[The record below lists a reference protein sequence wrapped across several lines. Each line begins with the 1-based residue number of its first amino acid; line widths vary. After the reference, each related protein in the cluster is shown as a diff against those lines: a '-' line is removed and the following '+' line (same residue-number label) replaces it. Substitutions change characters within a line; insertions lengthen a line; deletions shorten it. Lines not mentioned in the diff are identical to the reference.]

1 MSDAAPPSI
10 DAIPDRMPR
19 DSASD
24 AVLDNQLLV
33 TTPENIA
40 FQYRM
45 AGPFQR
51 VGAYLLD
58 IVISQAAYGV
68 LAFLIML
75 LFSWLLIPLSGGVGA
90 GSLAETILGMLQGMV
105 LVGMFLMTWFY
116 GAVTEAVFNGQSPG
130 KKITSIRVLST
141 DGSAI
146 NGAQATLRNFFRLLD
161 VMPMVSVGF
170 LMGEEMLNGI
180 MLPTALFG
188 LIAMSMN
195 RGYRRIGDFVADTMV
210 VREAQEW
217 THGITSFEDPRVASL
232 AELIPADFE
241 VSASLARALAD
252 YVDQRRFLAAERVAE
267 IAAHLAPRLLS
278 RFGLPADTNH
288 DLLLCALYYRA
299 FVDEHSSDAP
309 NPFASFPT
317 AITPAMSPAGPD
329 SGSEVGV

>member
-1 MSDAAPPSI
+1 MANVAVSTI
-10 DAIPDRMPR
+10 ETIPERTAD
-19 DSASD
+19 D
-24 AVLDNQLLV
+24 AVSSAALDNQLAV

-58 IVISQAAYGV
+58 ILISQAAYAV
-68 LAFLIML
+68 LAALIMM
-75 LFSWLLIPLSGGVGA
+75 LFSWILIPMSGGIGA
-90 GSLAETILGMLQGMV
+90 GGLAETILGMMQGMV
-105 LVGMFLMTWFY
+105 LIGMFLMTWFY
-116 GAVTEAVFNGQSPG
+116 GAVTEALFNGQTPG

-141 DGSAI
+141 DGGAI

-161 VMPMVSVGF
+161 IMPMISLGF
-170 LMGEEMLNGI
+170 LIGEEFLNGV

-188 LIAMSMN
+188 LVVMSLN

-210 VREAQEW
+210 VHETRDW
-217 THGITSFEDPRVASL
+217 THGITSFQDPRVAGL
-232 AELIPADFE
+232 AEMIPADFE

-267 IAAHLAPRLLS
+267 IAAHLAPLLLR

-288 DLLLCALYYRA
+288 DLLLCALYYRT
-299 FVDEHSSDAP
+299 FVDVPSGESE
-309 NPFASFPT
+309 NPFATFPSSVAVAAPT
-317 AITPAMSPAGPD
+317 DASL
-329 SGSEVGV
+329 SESEVVS